1 MGKPGGGGGVISTDA
16 RGRGKRRKRADGWE
30 GWVSPGGGGSSVQM
44 PGVGVR
50 EGRGQMAGKDG

>member
-1 MGKPGGGGGVISTDA
+1 MGKAGGGG
-16 RGRGKRRKRADGWE
+16 
-30 GWVSPGGGGSSVQM
+30 SVQM

>member
-1 MGKPGGGGGVISTDA
+1 MGKPGGVGG
-16 RGRGKRRKRADGWE
+16 E
-30 GWVSPGGGGSSVQM
+30 GGSSVQM